1 MLVGGWKKGLKKC
14 VLSFNSS
21 DTEDCM
27 LKLLVGKK
35 VNVLLCAILSLNCL
49 SRFLILKLAVIPLSF
64 SQKDVVQ
71 KNGSKLHDRIL
82 L

>member
-35 VNVLLCAILSLNCL
+35 
-49 SRFLILKLAVIPLSF
+49 
-64 SQKDVVQ
+64 
-71 KNGSKLHDRIL
+71 
-82 L
+82 